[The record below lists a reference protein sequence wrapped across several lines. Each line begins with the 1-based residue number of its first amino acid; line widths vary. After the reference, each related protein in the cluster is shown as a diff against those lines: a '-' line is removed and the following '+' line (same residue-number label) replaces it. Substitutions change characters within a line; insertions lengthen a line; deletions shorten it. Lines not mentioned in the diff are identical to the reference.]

1 MSKDLVLA
9 YFWYSLALDSGGTSA
24 ANRQVDLK
32 QTMTR
37 DQITEAEQLVAE
49 WRPNPAEC
57 EVIRVQAEN

>member
-1 MSKDLVLA
+1 
-9 YFWYSLALDSGGTSA
+9 
-24 ANRQVDLK
+24 
-32 QTMTR
+32 MTR